1 MAKTPKPRKLKQDL
15 MKGGTIAVGGIEGP
29 TTVVTTPEGVRLGFR
44 TASFG
49 TRLGAL
55 LIDLMIMI
63 AIPIVLVLV
72 YFLLPLEHVNLDM
85 APDHP
90 FRQLVNILIILTLFF
105 ARSGYFM
112 FFEMGPRAATPGKR
126 VMKIRVISHDGGHL
140 TPAAVITRNALRE
153 VELFLPL
160 TLSFQAMAGGGWL
173 GLVAFLWALGLALLP
188 LFNKAKA
195 RLGDFLGGTRVV
207 HVPREAL
214 SFDLVE
220 QAAVSSWLQFT
231 PEQVAAYGEKEL
243 TVLEEV
249 LRERRASTLQAVASR
264 IKARIDWKGPK
275 AEADMPSDESF
286 LRAYYAAL
294 RAHLEGRMLMGRR
307 RKDKFDPAT

>member
-1 MAKTPKPRKLKQDL
+1 MAKKPKQDL
-15 MKGGTIAVGGIEGP
+15 MKGGSVPQSEGP
-29 TTVVTTPEGVRLGFR
+29 TTSVTTPEGVRLSFR

-55 LIDLMIMI
+55 LIDLIIM
-63 AIPIVLVLV
+63 ALIPVALILIFV
-72 YFLLPLEHVNLDM
+72 LLPLEDLRITQ
-85 APDHP
+85 PDHP
-90 FRQLVNILIILTLFF
+90 FWQIMGVIFVLTLFF
-105 ARSGYFM
+105 ARTGYFM

-160 TLSFQAMAGGGWL
+160 TLSVQAAAGGGWL
-173 GLVAFLWALGLALLP
+173 GLIAFLWALGLALLP

-214 SFDLVE
+214 SFDLVD
-220 QAAVSSWLQFT
+220 QAAVSSWLVFT

-243 TVLEEV
+243 GVLEEV
-249 LRERRASTLQAVASR
+249 LRERRASTMQAVAAR
-264 IKARIDWKGPK
+264 IKARIDWTGPK

-307 RKDKFDPAT
+307 RKDKFDPTV

>member
-1 MAKTPKPRKLKQDL
+1 MAKKPKQDL
-15 MKGGTIAVGGIEGP
+15 MKGGSVPLSTGP
-29 TTVVTTPEGVRLGFR
+29 VTTVTTPEGVKLGFR

-55 LIDLMIMI
+55 LIDLIIM
-63 AIPIVLVLV
+63 ALIPVVLVLIFV
-72 YFLLPLEHVNLDM
+72 ILPLENLEITQS
-85 APDHP
+85 DHP
-90 FRQLVNILIILTLFF
+90 FWQIMGIIFILTLFF

-160 TLSFQAMAGGGWL
+160 TLAFQSAAGGGWL
-173 GLVAFLWALGLALLP
+173 ALVAFLWALGLALLP
-188 LFNKAKA
+188 LFNKSKA

-220 QAAVSSWLQFT
+220 QAAVSSWLAFT
-231 PEQVAAYGEKEL
+231 PEQVTAYGEKEL
-243 TVLEEV
+243 GVLEEV
-249 LRERRASTLQAVASR
+249 LRERRASTMQAVASR
-264 IKARIDWKGPK
+264 IKARIGWVGPK
-275 AEADMPSDESF
+275 TDADMPTDEAF

-307 RKDKFDPAT
+307 RKDKFDPTV